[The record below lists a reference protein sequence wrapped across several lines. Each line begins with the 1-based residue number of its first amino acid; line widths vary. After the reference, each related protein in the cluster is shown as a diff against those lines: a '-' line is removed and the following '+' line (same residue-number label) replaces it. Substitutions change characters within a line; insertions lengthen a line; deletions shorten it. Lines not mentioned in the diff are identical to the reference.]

1 MIKTIEAIESLI
13 GQLDQPYPA
22 IITSVSEELINLAP
36 DSVFPLIEAYNNSLD
51 HVFQAKLISILAKI
65 GDDQAL
71 DLLVE
76 IVGVEVANHCQG
88 NVRRV
93 AARGLGK
100 MVTPQTS
107 EFKRFKAVDKLTWA
121 LLNTEDWGLRYAA
134 ALSLKE
140 IATKHPFEPITT
152 EINKIL
158 AEAITKELDQ
168 VVQTRIKLLLMK

>member
-1 MIKTIEAIESLI
+1 MIKTSEAIESLI
-13 GQLDQPYPA
+13 GQLAQHYPA

-36 DSVFPLIEAYNNSLD
+36 DSVVPLLEAYNNCLD
-51 HVFQAKLISILAKI
+51 QAFQAKLISILAKI

-76 IVGVEVANHCQG
+76 IVGVDVANHCQG

-100 MVTPQTS
+100 MVTSQTS
-107 EFKRFKAVDKLTWA
+107 EFKRFKAVNKLIWA
-121 LLNTEDWGLRYAA
+121 LLNTEDWGLRYAS

-140 IATKHPFEPITT
+140 IATKHSFDPIAT
-152 EINKIL
+152 EIKNSL
-158 AEAITKELDQ
+158 EEAIAKESDQ
-168 VVQTRIKLLLMK
+168 VVQTRIKLLLAN

>member
-1 MIKTIEAIESLI
+1 MIKTSDAIESLI
-13 GQLDQPYPA
+13 EQLSQPDSA
-22 IITSVSEELINLAP
+22 IITSVSEELINLASY
-36 DSVFPLIEAYNNSLD
+36 SVAPLIEAYHKCVD
-51 HVFQAKLISILAKI
+51 QGFQAKLISILAKI

-76 IVGVEVANHCQG
+76 IVGVHIANHCQG

-100 MVTPQTS
+100 MVTPKTT
-107 EFKRFKAVDKLTWA
+107 EFKRLKAVNKLIWA

-140 IATKHPFEPITT
+140 IATKHPFAPIAND
-152 EINKIL
+152 INRSL
-158 AEAITKELDQ
+158 EDAIAQESDP
-168 VVQTRIKLLLMK
+168 VVQTRIKLLQTN